1 MEPKHKH
8 LLCLCA
14 YLTHNAAKVIKQSED
29 NTHRLDKS
37 LYAVELNSSRS
48 LVIRVL
54 ELDIPL

>member
-1 MEPKHKH
+1 MEPKHTH

-14 YLTHNAAKVIKQSED
+14 YLTRNAAKIINQSED
-29 NTHRLDKS
+29 NTHRLGKS

-54 ELDIPL
+54 ELDIPM